1 MAKDQYKY
9 GRDKEKEVA
18 KSLRQKGAKVELS
31 EGSKGAADL
40 IAKFPSGTKWQVQV
54 KATRS
59 GSAAS
64 PTAKD
69 QGRLK
74 QVATKSSATSVIA
87 RVSPKGIEYESARSG
102 RKLIPPP
109 ARSGHKSTSPKPKK
123 K

>member
-1 MAKDQYKY
+1 MAKDQYNY
-9 GRDKEKEVA
+9 GRGKEKEVA
-18 KSLRQKGAKVELS
+18 KSLRGKGAKVELS

-40 IAKFPSGTKWQVQV
+40 VAKFPSGTKWEVQV

-64 PTAKD
+64 PSAKE

-74 QVATKSSATSVIA
+74 QVATRSSATPVVA
-87 RVSPKGIEYESARSG
+87 KVSPKGIEYESARSG
-102 RKLIPPP
+102 RKLTP
-109 ARSGHKSTSPKPKK
+109 PKPKK